1 MSFSE
6 PRLTRG
12 DRGDPP
18 ALDSRSDRAAG
29 PPPGNKGAVEDPPP
43 SPRAP
48 LGERG
53 MGGPRSGS
61 SHLLP
66 VAHVRNA
73 AADLPGGTRGARRYS
88 NQRRSGSGAA
98 AALS

>member
-29 PPPGNKGAVEDPPP
+29 PPPGNKGAVGDPPP

-66 VAHVRNA
+66 A
-73 AADLPGGTRGARRYS
+73 APM
-88 NQRRSGSGAA
+88 
-98 AALS
+98 